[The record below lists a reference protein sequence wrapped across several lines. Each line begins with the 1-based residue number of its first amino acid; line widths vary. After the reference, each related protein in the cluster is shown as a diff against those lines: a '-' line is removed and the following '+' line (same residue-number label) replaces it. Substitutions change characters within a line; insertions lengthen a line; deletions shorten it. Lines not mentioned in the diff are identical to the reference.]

1 MKFLP
6 DKKYILIAI
15 VALAI
20 ALGPFTAKTASAV
33 WPFPTL
39 EGTVAAIGN
48 LILWLV
54 SWILWL
60 TAHLFEYTLKLT
72 LENSSFAKISA
83 VNLGWAIVR
92 DVVNLF
98 FIFILL
104 YIAIGAILRLAG
116 HDAKKLLVNL
126 ILAAL
131 LINFSLVI
139 TKVVIDASNILA
151 LEFYAK
157 INGDTEDTR
166 GNIVKGPGVTRTLM
180 NGLHLASVY
189 DSEILKTSSKTPNR
203 EQAAYYNIILGTL
216 GGSALILVTAFVF
229 LAATFLFITRTIVL
243 WFLMILSPLAF
254 GAMILPQTKKH
265 ADRWWQELTC
275 QCLLAPAFMFMIYLV
290 VMIISKNDFSDA
302 ISKIGLDVSD
312 NNFAAAFASGLENA
326 LGVVLNF
333 VLLIGLM
340 VGSLIISKNLAC
352 AGGSQAL
359 AAAAWTKGKV
369 QGYAKHYGKRGA
381 GWLAEK
387 GMKEAKEM
395 EEKGGVRGGIMK
407 YAGRIPGVG
416 RGLAALSGER
426 EKELAAKRKQYEKQY
441 KGYSEAGLETMLE
454 SPIITSGKRK
464 VIGSILTERRVK
476 EEADAREKAIEAKE
490 DTEYQEIAGEERT
503 IKDDITG
510 ESKKIRVGG
519 KLKKINDQ
527 LNKITEKANQDINTY
542 LDGIK
547 TELEN
552 LRGIDSGRAST
563 KREELIHQQGKV
575 NRLMEDKAKLETRE
589 EQLEGKQRSRTEKKK
604 LEARLGK
611 VEEKSE
617 EKPPIKT

>member
-229 LAATFLFITRTIVL
+229 LAATFLFIARTIVL

-352 AGGSQAL
+352 AGGGYAL
-359 AAAAWTKGKV
+359 TAAGWTRGKI
-369 QGYAKHYGKRGA
+369 QGYAKRGA
-381 GWLAEK
+381 GRAAEW

-407 YAGRIPGVG
+407 YARRIPGVG
-416 RGLAALSGER
+416 HGLAALSGER

-519 KLKKINDQ
+519 KLKEINDQ
-527 LNKITEKANQDINTY
+527 LNKIMEETNQDINTY

-547 TELEN
+547 AELEN

-563 KREELIHQQGKV
+563 KREELIHQQGKI
-575 NRLMEDKAKLETRE
+575 NRLTEDKVKLGTRK
-589 EQLEGKQRSRTEKKK
+589 EQLEEKQRSRTEKKK

-611 VEEKSE
+611 IEEKSE
-617 EKPPIKT
+617 EKPKEKPKEIK